1 MITDLTVLF
10 AGFVVILFILSIK
23 WESTILFAMDAAF
36 SFIMCVMV
44 RLILVPYAFIDSTDA
59 IITGSFVLDDV
70 SATILFF
77 VFGILNVI
85 LYFAFR
91 VQHSAEDLQ
100 KKERGGE

>member
-10 AGFVVILFILSIK
+10 AGFVIILFILGIK
-23 WESTILFAMDAAF
+23 WESTPLFIVGSAF

-44 RLILVPYAFIDSTDA
+44 RLIVVPYAFITSADA
-59 IITGSFVLDDV
+59 IVTGSFVLDDV
-70 SATILFF
+70 SATIIFF

-91 VQHSAEDLQ
+91 IQHSAEALQ
-100 KKERGGE
+100 KKG